1 MRNRIP
7 VWYSLIVEQTV
18 VATRSPITTITF
30 RDHVQRG
37 TPYAFRR
44 ANDTEVQHMIE
55 FSLGRYQFVWRQTS
69 CSRKNRPALSLNMVQ
84 DIMFDQRMTRRRS
97 KYVRKIL
104 KKRIKELI
112 TRLFMINNRYGTK
125 RKLRE

>member
-7 VWYSLIVEQTV
+7 VWYSLVVEQAII
-18 VATRSPITTITF
+18 ATRSPITTIF
-30 RDHVQRG
+30 RNHVQGG
-37 TPYAFRR
+37 TPFAFRR
-44 ANDTEVQHMIE
+44 ANDTELQHMIE
-55 FSLGRYQFVWRQTS
+55 FPLGRYQFVWRQTS
-69 CSRKNRPALSLNMVQ
+69 CSRKNGSTGSLNMVQ
-84 DIMFDQRMTRRRS
+84 DIIFNQRMTRRRS

-125 RKLRE
+125 RKFRE